1 MKEKVKGRKGMDD
14 VSIVRKLDRLGRIV
28 LPKELR
34 RRMDIDSR
42 DEVEMFVDEDTI
54 ILKKYKQDACLFCGK
69 SEYLLSFS
77 EHRICRSC
85 AGKIA
90 AAKEEKD
97 NE

>member
-1 MKEKVKGRKGMDD
+1 MEDI
-14 VSIVRKLDRLGRIV
+14 SIVRNLDRLGRIV

-42 DEVEMFVDEDTI
+42 DEVEMFIDGNTI
-54 ILKKYKQDACLFCGK
+54 VLKKYKQDSCMFCGRT
-69 SEYLLSFS
+69 EYLLKFS
-77 EHRICRSC
+77 EHKICRSC

-90 AAKEEKD
+90 DLKQAKD